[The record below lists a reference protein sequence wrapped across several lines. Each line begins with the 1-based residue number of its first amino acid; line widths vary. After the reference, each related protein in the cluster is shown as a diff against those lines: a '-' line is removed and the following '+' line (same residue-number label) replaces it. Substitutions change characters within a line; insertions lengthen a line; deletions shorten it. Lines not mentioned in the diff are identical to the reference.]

1 MIAATMR
8 AKSTPGWAGAAGR
21 VPAPSL
27 STACRRRAAWWALLT
42 SLLLPGSALAGGG
55 VMLENDTCIITVGF
69 YRAHFTAYQPQTR
82 GDEEF
87 CEDLPDVGEAVFVLD
102 YLHDSMKQVPV
113 DFRIIRDATGL
124 GNFTRLEDV
133 RALGDLAPLT
143 VFYRPP
149 SVEPDASYRVRH
161 EFAAPGHFVGIVTA
175 GHPTKDKTY
184 TAVFPFSVGLDR
196 FPWLWVAAALG
207 LVLGVAALA
216 WFWLGA
222 GRERPP

>member
-1 MIAATMR
+1 MADHLGESAAAQALGPIEHAIAVIHA
-8 AKSTPGWAGAAGR
+8 
-21 VPAPSL
+21 VQ
-27 STACRRRAAWWALLT
+27 ALLVLLT
-42 SLLLPGSALAGGG
+42 GLLLPGSALAGGG

-175 GHPTKDKTY
+175 ISD
-184 TAVFPFSVGLDR
+184 
-196 FPWLWVAAALG
+196 ALG
-207 LVLGVAALA
+207 SFLDANDASKQCTEYRAV
-216 WFWLGA
+216 
-222 GRERPP
+222 